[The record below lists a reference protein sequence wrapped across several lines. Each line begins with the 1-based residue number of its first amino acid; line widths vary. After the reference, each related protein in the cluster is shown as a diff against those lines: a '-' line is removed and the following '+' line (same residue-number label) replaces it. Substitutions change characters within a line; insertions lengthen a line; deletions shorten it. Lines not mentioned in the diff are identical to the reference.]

1 MTLAR
6 ELTHGN
12 TTLAMNQERPFDTR
26 ASWRSIS
33 KRWRVVGVFLVVGLL
48 AAFAYSALSP
58 RRLVAHSL
66 VLLPPAPVDGSTTP
80 TRDMGTETRIAT
92 SSPVLERAIRATDLN
107 VSVDDLRQRVAA
119 SAVTSSLLEI
129 QVADTSSR
137 RAITFANAVARGYVT
152 YSKQLGAQS
161 GDTLVQALQARASEL
176 TAQLNALDAQ
186 ATEQTA
192 KVSALAPGTPAA
204 ASAGA
209 ALNALQGRQTST
221 ALDLRDVN
229 QQINSAKLNAA
240 GETEGL
246 RVLEPATSAL
256 GPSLLSSALPFLLA
270 ALVALAA
277 GCAAA
282 LWRDRRDDRARRRQ
296 DIAAA
301 IGAPVLASLQARRGS
316 GSDSKAVVNQHG
328 SQSDELTLRHLGR
341 RLANGQET
349 GAGFVVVSLTGDD
362 AAIQIVRRLSEAA
375 AQSGLETALFVPPY
389 RQPLD
394 GLHESTTGLNGA
406 TQDNPTIHELHRTL
420 DDAAPNADLAIV
432 LVITDGSKLELPRW
446 SAAMP
451 AVMSVSAGFARR
463 GELAMVSAMMRA
475 ASRPFAGVIVTN
487 PDPRDGT
494 SASQLPTTEPHLVPT
509 RITGVARE
517 SAS

>member
-1 MTLAR
+1 
-6 ELTHGN
+6 
-12 TTLAMNQERPFDTR
+12 
-26 ASWRSIS
+26 
-33 KRWRVVGVFLVVGLL
+33 
-48 AAFAYSALSP
+48 
-58 RRLVAHSL
+58 
-66 VLLPPAPVDGSTTP
+66 
-80 TRDMGTETRIAT
+80 MGTETRIAT
-92 SSPVLERAIRATDLN
+92 SSPVLEKAIKATGDTI
-107 VSVDDLRQRVAA
+107 SVDDLRQRVAA
-119 SAVTSSLLEI
+119 SAVTTSLLDV
-129 QVADTSSR
+129 QVEDTSSR
-137 RAITFANAVARGYVT
+137 RAITLSNAVALGYVA
-152 YSKQLGAQS
+152 YSKQLAAQS
-161 GDTLVQALQARASEL
+161 GDNLVRALQARATKL
-176 TAQLNALDAQ
+176 NGQLNDLEAQ
-186 ATEQTA
+186 VTDQAA
-192 KVSALAPGTPAA
+192 KVSALPLGSAQA
-204 ASAGA
+204 ASANA
-209 ALNALQGRQTST
+209 NLNTLQTRLQST
-221 ALDLRDVN
+221 TLDLRDVN
-229 QQINSAKLNAA
+229 QEINSAQLNAQ

-246 RVLEPATSAL
+246 RVLEPATSAE
-256 GPSLLSSALPFLLA
+256 GPSLLASALPFLLA

-301 IGAPVLASLQARRGS
+301 IGAPVLASLQARRSSGS
-316 GSDSKAVVNQHG
+316 GSRAVANQHG
-328 SQSDELTLRHLGR
+328 SQSDEQTLRQLER

-362 AAIQIVRRLSEAA
+362 AAIQIVRQLSDAA
-375 AQSGLETALFVPPY
+375 AQSGLETALFVPPS
-389 RQPLD
+389 RQLLE
-394 GLHESTTGLNGA
+394 GLHVSTTGLNGA

-451 AVMSVSAGFARR
+451 TVMSVSAGFARR
-463 GELAMVSAMMRA
+463 DELAIVSAMMRA

>member
-1 MTLAR
+1 M
-6 ELTHGN
+6 
-12 TTLAMNQERPFDTR
+12 TLAMNQERPFDTR
-26 ASWRSIS
+26 ACWRSIS
-33 KRWRVVGVFLVVGLL
+33 RRWRVVGVFLVVGLL
-48 AAFAYSALSP
+48 GALVYMVVSP
-58 RRLVAHSL
+58 RRVTADSL

-92 SSPVLERAIRATDLN
+92 SSPVLEKAIRATGLS

-137 RAITFANAVARGYVT
+137 RAITLANAVARGYVV
-152 YSKQLGAQS
+152 YSKELGAQS

-176 TAQLNALDAQ
+176 TGQLNALDAQ
-186 ATEQTA
+186 VTDQTA
-192 KVSALAPGTPAA
+192 KVSALAPRTPAA

-209 ALNALQGRQTST
+209 ELNALQGRQTNT

-246 RVLEPATSAL
+246 RVLEPATSAD
-256 GPSLLSSALPFLLA
+256 GPSLLTSALPFLLA

-282 LWRDRRDDRARRRQ
+282 LWRDRRDDRVRRRQ

-316 GSDSKAVVNQHG
+316 ESDSSAATKQNG
-328 SQSDELTLRHLGR
+328 SHNDELTLRHLER
-341 RLANGQET
+341 RLANGEDART
-349 GAGFVVVSLTGDD
+349 GFVVVSLTGDD
-362 AAIQIVRRLSEAA
+362 AAVQIVRQLSDAA
-375 AQSGLETALFVPPY
+375 AQSGLETALFVPPS

-394 GLHESTTGLNGA
+394 GVHVPPTGVQGA
-406 TQDNPTIHELHRTL
+406 TGDNPTIHELHRSL

-432 LVITDGSKLELPRW
+432 LVVTDGSKLELPRW
-446 SAAMP
+446 SASMP

-463 GELAMVSAMMRA
+463 DELAMVSAMMRA
-475 ASRPFAGVIVTN
+475 ARRPFAGVIVTN
-487 PDPRDGT
+487 PDPRDDT
-494 SASQLPTTEPHLVPT
+494 SASQRPTTEPQLVPT
-509 RITGVARE
+509 RITDVTRK

>member
-6 ELTHGN
+6 EPTHGN
-12 TTLAMNQERPFDTR
+12 TTLVMNQERPFDTR

-33 KRWRVVGVFLVVGLL
+33 RRWRVVGVFLAVGLL

-92 SSPVLERAIRATDLN
+92 SSPVLEKAIRATGLR

-137 RAITFANAVARGYVT
+137 RAITFANAVARGYVA

-176 TAQLNALDAQ
+176 TGQLNALDAQ

-209 ALNALQGRQTST
+209 ELNALQGRQTTT

-362 AAIQIVRRLSEAA
+362 AAIQIVRQLSEAA
-375 AQSGLETALFVPPY
+375 AQSGLETALFVPPS
-389 RQPLD
+389 RQPLE
-394 GLHESTTGLNGA
+394 GVHVPPTGLQGA
-406 TQDNPTIHELHRTL
+406 MRDNPTIHEMHRSL

-432 LVITDGSKLELPRW
+432 LVVTDGSKLELPRW
-446 SAAMP
+446 SASMP

-487 PDPRDGT
+487 PDPRDGA
-494 SASQLPTTEPHLVPT
+494 SASQRPTAEPQLFPT